1 MAIVVI
7 PLEEELIEA
16 LSEVL
21 VSMAMFELGGELGF
35 EESLG
40 PEGLTMLG
48 IAVIVGMV
56 SIAAFIIEASM
67 VISESI
73 TMRAESIAIAA
84 GLI

>member
-35 EESLG
+35 EESLDS
-40 PEGLTMLG
+40 EGLTMLG

-67 VISESI
+67 VIAESI